1 MLSRF
6 LALSLIL
13 LVLAVGALSGCGVLR
28 TDTEKFDQTY
38 TVTVGTKIDIS
49 NTDGDINVSAWDI
62 EDHVEVIATKSTSWG
77 TAELEKVE
85 INVDNDTAGAT
96 KIETRI
102 LQKNARVSVSYEIRV
117 PRNSVLD
124 TVTTSAGKIS
134 LDGVSGEDVTITTSN
149 GGIYVKGGSGE
160 ITATS
165 SNGSIELDGT
175 KSEAT
180 LVTSNG
186 DVLVS
191 ETVGNITAT
200 TSNGG
205 IEIKDSKGDVTL
217 DSSNGAIKVTNLDGY
232 VLRAKTSNGA
242 IDITKT
248 TGIIVAETS
257 NYDVKAEISTV
268 RDAGTIIK
276 TSRGSIELY
285 LSASL
290 NASIEMKTSSG
301 QISLHST
308 PTIQTSQFEPS
319 YLKGTLG
326 TGGSSVYVETTNG
339 DIDVY
344 KLETSA

>member
-1 MLSRF
+1 MFGRF

-38 TVTVGTKIDIS
+38 TVTAGTKIDIS

-62 EDHVEVIATKSTSWG
+62 DHAEVSATKSTSWG

-85 INVDNDTAGAT
+85 IHVDTAGGL
-96 KIETRI
+96 KIETKV
-102 LQKNARVSVSYEIRV
+102 LQKNARVSVSYEIKI
-117 PRNSVLD
+117 PKNSVLD
-124 TVTTSAGKIS
+124 TVTTAAGKIS

-149 GGIYVKGGSGE
+149 GGIYVKGGSGH

-165 SNGSIELDGT
+165 SNGKIELDGT
-175 KSEAT
+175 SGEAT

-186 DVLVS
+186 DVLV
-191 ETVGNITAT
+191 TNKKVGNITAT

-232 VLRAKTSNGA
+232 VLRAKTSNGP
-242 IDITKT
+242 INIKKT

-257 NYDVKAEISTV
+257 NYNVTAEVYTV
-268 RDAGTIIK
+268 RDPGTTIK

-290 NASIEMKTSSG
+290 NASIEMKASSG
-301 QISLHST
+301 EISIHSIPRVT
-308 PTIQTSQFEPS
+308 TEGPTDSNYF
-319 YLKGTLG
+319 KGVLG
-326 TGGSSVYVETTNG
+326 DGGSRIYVETTNG
-339 DIDVY
+339 DIEVS
-344 KLETSA
+344 KLETT

>member
-1 MLSRF
+1 MLGRF
-6 LALSLIL
+6 LALSLLL

-62 EDHVEVIATKSTSWG
+62 EDHVEVTATKSTSWG
-77 TAELEKVE
+77 KAELEKVE
-85 INVDNDTAGAT
+85 IHVDTAGAT

-248 TGIIVAETS
+248 TGIIVAQTS

-308 PTIQTSQFEPS
+308 PTIQTSQFEPN

-326 TGGSSVYVETTNG
+326 TGGSSIYVETTNG

-344 KLETSA
+344 KLETT

>member
-1 MLSRF
+1 MFRRF

-38 TVTVGTKIDIS
+38 AVTVGTKIDIS

-62 EDHVEVIATKSTSWG
+62 EDHVDVTATKSTSWG
-77 TAELEKVE
+77 TAELDKVD
-85 INVDNDTAGAT
+85 IHVDADTAGVT
-96 KIETRI
+96 RIETRI

-124 TVTTSAGKIS
+124 TVTTATGKIS
-134 LDGVSGEDVTITTSN
+134 LDGVSGENVTITTSN
-149 GGIYVKGGSGE
+149 GGIYVNGGSGE

-165 SNGSIELDGT
+165 SNGKIELDGT
-175 KSEAT
+175 SGEGT

-186 DVLVS
+186 DILVS
-191 ETVGNITAT
+191 KTVGNITAT
-200 TSNGG
+200 TSNGR

-217 DSSNGAIKVTNLDGY
+217 DSSNGAISVTNLDGY
-232 VLRAKTSNGA
+232 VVRAKTSNGA
-242 IDITKT
+242 INITKT
-248 TGIIVAETS
+248 TGIVVAETS
-257 NYDVKAEISTV
+257 NYNVTAEISNV
-268 RDAGTIIK
+268 KDPGTTIK

-301 QISLHST
+301 QISLHSG
-308 PTIQTSQFEPS
+308 PEISTSQFDPN
-319 YLKGTLG
+319 YLKGILG
-326 TGGSSVYVETTNG
+326 SGGSSIYVETTNG

-344 KLETSA
+344 KLEAS

>member
-1 MLSRF
+1 MFGRF

-38 TVTVGTKIDIS
+38 TVTAGTKIDIS

-62 EDHVEVIATKSTSWG
+62 DHAEVTATKSTSWG
-77 TAELEKVE
+77 TAELGKVE
-85 INVDNDTAGAT
+85 IHVDVDTAGAM
-96 KIETRI
+96 KIETKI

-124 TVTTSAGKIS
+124 TVTTAAGKIS
-134 LDGVSGEDVTITTSN
+134 LDGVSGGDLTITTSN
-149 GGIYVKGGSGE
+149 GGIYVKGGSGQ

-175 KSEAT
+175 SGEGT

-186 DVLVS
+186 HILVS
-191 ETVGNITAT
+191 KTVGNIIAT

-217 DSSNGAIKVTNLDGY
+217 DSSNGAISVTNLDGY

-242 IDITKT
+242 IDITRT

-257 NYDVKAEISTV
+257 NYNVKAEVSNV
-268 RDAGTIIK
+268 RDPGTTIK
-276 TSRGSIELY
+276 TSHGSIELY

-301 QISLHST
+301 QISLHSS

-326 TGGSSVYVETTNG
+326 TGGSSIYVETTNG

-344 KLETSA
+344 KLEIS

>member
-1 MLSRF
+1 MLGRF

-28 TDTEKFDQTY
+28 TDTEKFDKTY
-38 TVTVGTKIDIS
+38 TVTAGTKIDIS
-49 NTDGDINVSAWDI
+49 NTDGDISVTAWDI
-62 EDHVEVIATKSTSWG
+62 IDSIEVSATKSTSWG
-77 TAELEKVE
+77 TAELEKVD
-85 INVDNDTAGAT
+85 IHVDTAGTT
-96 KIETRI
+96 KIETKI

-124 TVTTSAGKIS
+124 TVTTAAGKIS
-134 LDGVSGEDVTITTSN
+134 LDGVSGDDVTITTSD
-149 GGIYVKGGSGE
+149 GGIYVKGGSGH

-165 SNGSIELDGT
+165 SNGKIELDGT
-175 KSEAT
+175 SGEGT

-186 DVLVS
+186 DILVDK
-191 ETVGNITAT
+191 TVGNITAA

-217 DSSNGAIKVTNLDGY
+217 DSSNGAISVTNLDGY

-257 NYDVKAEISTV
+257 NYNVTAEISNV

-276 TSRGSIELY
+276 TSRGSIKLY
-285 LSASL
+285 LSATLS
-290 NASIEMKTSSG
+290 ASIEMKTSSG
-301 QISLHST
+301 EISIH
-308 PTIQTSQFEPS
+308 PTTINISQS
-319 YLKGTLG
+319 DSNYLKGTLG
-326 TGGSSVYVETTNG
+326 NGGSSIYVETTNG

-344 KLETSA
+344 KLETS

>member
-1 MLSRF
+1 MLGRF

-62 EDHVEVIATKSTSWG
+62 IDSVEVSATKSTSWG

-85 INVDNDTAGAT
+85 IHVDTTGAT
-96 KIETRI
+96 RIETRI

-191 ETVGNITAT
+191 ETVGNITAA
-200 TSNGG
+200 TSNGR

-242 IDITKT
+242 IDITET
-248 TGIIVAETS
+248 TGIIVAQTS

-290 NASIEMKTSSG
+290 NASLEMKTSSG
-301 QISLHST
+301 QISIHS
-308 PTIQTSQFEPS
+308 PPMLISQFDS
-319 YLKGTLG
+319 NYFKGTLG
-326 TGGSSVYVETTNG
+326 NGGSSIYVETTNG
-339 DIDVY
+339 DIDVS